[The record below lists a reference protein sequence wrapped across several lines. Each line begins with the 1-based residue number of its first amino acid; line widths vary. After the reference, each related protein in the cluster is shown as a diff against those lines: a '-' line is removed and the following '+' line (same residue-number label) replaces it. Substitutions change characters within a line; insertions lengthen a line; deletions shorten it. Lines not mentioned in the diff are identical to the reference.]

1 MTNADIRAKMLSMK
15 EEYEAIKNKINAFL
29 VQLDDLDNEYIKAL
43 KILNE
48 RTKK

>member
-15 EEYEAIKNKINAFL
+15 EEYEAIKNKINVFL
-29 VQLDDLDNEYIKAL
+29 GQLDNLDNEYIKAL